1 MGIEV
6 VEACAPPACGAW
18 GLGDCSCAE
27 AAVECA
33 WGRDEVVREKGTV
46 IGFGEGEVVGAL
58 EVGFEC
64 VEVVG
69 DVFAGALAWFLV
81 LG

>member
-6 VEACAPPACGAW
+6 VEAGAPPVCGAG
-18 GLGDCSCAE
+18 GLDDAVGAE

-33 WGRDEVVREKGTV
+33 GGGGEMAREKGAV
-46 IGFGEGEVVGAL
+46 ICFGEGELVGAL

-69 DVFAGALAWFLV
+69 DVFACDLVWFLV